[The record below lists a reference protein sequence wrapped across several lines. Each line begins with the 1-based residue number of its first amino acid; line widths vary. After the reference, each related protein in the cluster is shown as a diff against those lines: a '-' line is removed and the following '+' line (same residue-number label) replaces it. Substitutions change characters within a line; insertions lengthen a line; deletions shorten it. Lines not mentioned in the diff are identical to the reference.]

1 MTPNEFRDRWIA
13 DDDEL
18 MSFGESDFV
27 STNVP
32 ADAKTF
38 LLGAG
43 LPSSAAPFLEFDGSG
58 NRRFQPVTERF
69 PAPSELGNYLCIG
82 FGGSGD
88 PICICGSTGHVAM
101 LNHDDNFRPVLM
113 NTSIVQLAESLLV
126 FRHLVDATCA
136 AKGDDAYLDG
146 DVPPHLIQYT
156 RDEIATADSAAM
168 QEGCF
173 WRTELATLEQMA

>member
-1 MTPNEFRDRWIA
+1 MKPTEFRDKWIA
-13 DDDEL
+13 AGDEL
-18 MSFGESDFV
+18 MPFGETDFA
-27 STNVP
+27 STNVT
-32 ADAKTF
+32 ADTKTF

-58 NRRFQPVTERF
+58 KRRFKPVTERF

-88 PICICGSTGHVAM
+88 PVCICGSTGNVAM
-101 LNHDDNFRPVLM
+101 LNHDDHFRPILM

-126 FRHLVDATCA
+126 FRQMVDAACA
-136 AKGDDAYLDG
+136 ANGDDAYLDG
-146 DVPPHLIQYT
+146 DVPHDLIQST
-156 RDEIATADSAAM
+156 RDDIARADSAAM

-173 WRTELATLEQMA
+173 WWTELATLEQMA